1 MRIAS
6 ICAVVAFSPRRTR
19 TGSVGMTLEI
29 RKTMM
34 TSPASVGTNQASR
47 ERIISR
53 RRMERP
59 RALFRTASR
68 RLAVRKTMNG
78 LLVVS
83 PAHVLPAA
91 DRAEADSADIGGIG
105 AVPLGVVDE
114 DAHRLLGHLCR
125 RLLVQYAPLLLVV
138 GRERLVDPL
147 VELGILDVRG
157 VTRSDVARAVELAD
171 PVVGIDVVGALPQ
184 RHHVVVLFA
193 ILHPALDDRPGRRFD
208 LDVDADLLGAVL
220 QQRGRLL

>member
-19 TGSVGMTLEI
+19 TGSVGITLEI
-29 RKTMM
+29 RKTMT

-47 ERIISR
+47 ETIISR
-53 RRMERP
+53 RRIERP
-59 RALFRTASR
+59 RAKPVSNR
-68 RLAVRKTMNG
+68 RYR
-78 LLVVS
+78 LLVVG
-83 PAHVLPAA
+83 PAHILPAT
-91 DRAEADSADIGGIG
+91 DRTEADSADTGGVG
-105 AVPLGVVDE
+105 AVPLRVVDE

-125 RLLVQYAPLLLVV
+125 RLLVEHAPLVLVV
-138 GRERLVDPL
+138 GRQGLVDPL

-157 VTRSDVARAVELAD
+157 VARSDVARAVELAD

-193 ILHPALDDRPGRRFD
+193 ILHAALHDRPGRRFD
-208 LDVDADLLGAVL
+208 LDLDADLLG
-220 QQRGRLL
+220 